1 MKKGILEQVSKLL
14 GIRNVIAILVT
25 ILFVILSLAHVLQVE
40 FIQSIILAV
49 IIFFFAKGTTY
60 DEIEK
65 GKKDDEQDV
74 RQKESGEPK

>member
-1 MKKGILEQVSKLL
+1 MKKRIIEQLSKLL

-25 ILFVILSLAHVLQVE
+25 ILFVILSLTGVLQVE

-60 DEIEK
+60 DEARK
-65 GKKDDEQDV
+65 GDKDEY
-74 RQKESGEPK
+74 EE